1 MIRRSS
7 LFAIATLALIVAFGV
22 HGRPATAQGAPASG
36 GPVDPKVL
44 EDLAAAYRVLAAEG
58 VIDAYGHVSIRH
70 PGNPNRYLMSRSLG
84 PELVTAADILEYDLD
99 STPVNPK
106 GPLSVQER
114 FIHGPIFKARPD
126 VMVVVHSHAPAVIP
140 YSVTNV
146 PLRPV
151 YHMGSFLWQGVP
163 VWDTRSVKGDPDAP
177 ALLIRNNTMGDS
189 LAKALGSKPVAL
201 IRGHGNVVVGPNIPL
216 TIRYAIYTEENARMQ
231 TAAMIMGA
239 GNVNYITAE
248 EGLARDKAPGDI
260 NRGWELLK
268 RKAMGGR

>member
-1 MIRRSS
+1 
-7 LFAIATLALIVAFGV
+7 
-22 HGRPATAQGAPASG
+22 
-36 GPVDPKVL
+36 
-44 EDLAAAYRVLAAEG
+44 
-58 VIDAYGHVSIRH
+58 
-70 PGNPNRYLMSRSLG
+70 
-84 PELVTAADILEYDLD
+84 
-99 STPVNPK
+99 VN
-106 GPLSVQER
+106 
-114 FIHGPIFKARPD
+114 
-126 VMVVVHSHAPAVIP
+126 VVVHSHAPAVIP
-140 YSVTNV
+140 FSVTNV

-177 ALLIRNNTMGDS
+177 ALLIRNNVMGDS

-248 EGLARDKAPGDI
+248 EGAARDKAPGDI
-260 NRGWELLK
+260 NRGWELWK
-268 RKAMGGR
+268 RKAMGGK